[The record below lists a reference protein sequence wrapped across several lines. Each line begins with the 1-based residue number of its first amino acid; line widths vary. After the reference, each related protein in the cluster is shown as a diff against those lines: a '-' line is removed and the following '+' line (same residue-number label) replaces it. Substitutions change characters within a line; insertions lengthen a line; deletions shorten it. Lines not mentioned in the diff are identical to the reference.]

1 MKIEGII
8 FDFNGVLLWDTPLH
22 DAAWKDV
29 SVRLR
34 GWALSEQEMIEK
46 VHGRTNALILEYL
59 AGSPLPQAKLEAWA
73 QEKEV
78 LYRQMCLDLGADFT
92 LSPGAVE
99 LLECL
104 VAQKV
109 PHAIASSSE
118 KNNMAF
124 YLRHLHLKRWF
135 DPAQIIYDDG
145 TLPGKPAPDM
155 YLRAAAA
162 LGLPPAA
169 CMVVEDAISGI
180 ASAHAAGIGCI
191 TALGSPQRQAELS
204 AQPGVTRVITSLRE
218 IPAQIFAVE

>member
-1 MKIEGII
+1 MKIKGII

-22 DAAWKDV
+22 DAAWKQV
-29 SVRLR
+29 SARLR
-34 GWALSEQEMIEK
+34 GWELSGQEMIEK

-59 AGSPLPQAKLEAWA
+59 AGGPLPQAKLEAWA
-73 QEKEV
+73 LEKEA
-78 LYRQMCLDLGADFT
+78 LYRQMCLDLGENFT

-99 LLECL
+99 LLERL
-104 VAQKV
+104 AAQEI

-124 YLRHLHLKRWF
+124 YLRHLHLTRWF

-145 TLPGKPAPDM
+145 TLRGKPAPDM

-162 LGLPPAA
+162 LGLPPAD

-180 ASAHAAGIGCI
+180 ASARAAGIGCI
-191 TALGSPQRQAELS
+191 AALGPAERQAELG
-204 AQPGVTRVITSLRE
+204 AQPGVTRVITSLQE
-218 IPAQIFAVE
+218 VLVELLGVD